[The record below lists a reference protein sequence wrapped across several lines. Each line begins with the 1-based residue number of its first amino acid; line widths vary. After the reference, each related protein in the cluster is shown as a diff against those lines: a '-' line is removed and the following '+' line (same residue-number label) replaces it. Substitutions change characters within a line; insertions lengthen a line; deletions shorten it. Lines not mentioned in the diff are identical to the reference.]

1 MRISI
6 FGLGYVGCVTGACL
20 VSQGSQ
26 IIGVDVNQTKVDII
40 NSGRSPIVEPG
51 VDDLIAAG
59 VKQHRLSATTDAT
72 AAVAGSDVS
81 IVCVGTPGKSN
92 GSLDLTYVKRVCQ
105 EIGVALEAKKKFH
118 VVAIRSTLLPGTIEG
133 VLIPTLEVYSG
144 KREGLDFAVTVN
156 PEFLREGT
164 AIYDFNNPPFTLVGA
179 NTDDGVAPMR
189 RIYSNLTA
197 PFIAGE
203 IKEIES
209 VKYACNCFHALKI
222 TFANEFG
229 NILKSLGVDSCKVM
243 EIFCKDTKLN
253 LSPYYLRPGFAF
265 GGSCLPKD
273 LRAMVYKA
281 KELDVEAPVLN
292 SVLTSNRL
300 QVERAIDMV
309 LGTGKRSV
317 GLLGLSFKAGT
328 DDLRESP
335 MVTLI
340 EALIGKGLDV
350 SIYDREVQLA
360 RIFGANKEYIERGIP
375 HISRLMKSSMEE
387 VVDRSEVVVIAKA
400 QEEFLSLWESPS
412 NGKVIIDL
420 VRLSNEAGSEKSYQ
434 GICW

>member
-1 MRISI
+1 MKISI

-20 VSQGSQ
+20 ATLGSE
-26 IIGVDVNQTKVDII
+26 IIGVDINQTKVDIL

-51 VDDLIAAG
+51 IGDMIAAAVRQG
-59 VKQHRLSATTDAT
+59 RLSATTDAT
-72 AAVAGSDVS
+72 RAVAESDVS
-81 IVCVGTPGKSN
+81 IVCVGTPGKAN
-92 GSLDLTYVKRVCQ
+92 GSLDLTYVKRVCL
-105 EIGVALEAKKKFH
+105 EIGAALESKKKFH
-118 VVAIRSTLLPGTIEG
+118 VVALRSTLLPGTIEDLL
-133 VLIPTLEVYSG
+133 VPILEVYSG
-144 KREGLDFAVTVN
+144 KREGLDFAVAVN

-179 NTDDGVAPMR
+179 SKEDAIGPMR
-189 RIYSNLTA
+189 RIYSKISA
-197 PFIAGE
+197 PFIARE

-229 NILKSLGVDSCKVM
+229 NILKELGVDSFRVM
-243 EIFCKDTKLN
+243 EVFCQDNKLN

-273 LRAMVYKA
+273 LRALVYKA
-281 KELDVEAPVLN
+281 KELDVDAPVLN
-292 SVLTSNRL
+292 SILTSNRL
-300 QVERAIDMV
+300 QVQRAIDMV
-309 LGTGKRSV
+309 LQTGRRSV
-317 GLLGLSFKAGT
+317 GLLGLSFKPGT

-340 EALIGKGLDV
+340 EALIGKGLNV
-350 SIYDREVQLA
+350 SIYDHEVELA

-387 VVDRSEVVVIAKA
+387 VVEESEVIVIAKA
-400 QEEFLSLWESPS
+400 QEEFLGLCERPAP
-412 NGKVIIDL
+412 GKIIIDL
-420 VRLSNEAGSEKSYQ
+420 VRLTSAARDEDSYQ